1 MSYVCVFSS
10 SFPRGTSSSTIQN
23 QCTIFPPSKP
33 DHSLIYP
40 ISLNWDRI
48 LHAILDRVIFDSPTP
63 HPITQRGFSSFLP
76 ITCLILLFHCYHY
89 CLGSYIY
96 VIFCLGLLIFVTK
109 HPPRSL
115 PTTSHNTT
123 FILPSLYSEVRG
135 LPTLTE
141 SYPSPFTISPRTAF
155 PFLFLTVLEN
165 KPFAWASLV
174 YSLSSPNSKTPDC
187 ELRVYYV

>member
-1 MSYVCVFSS
+1 MSLVLPFLEVPQVLQSK
-10 SFPRGTSSSTIQN
+10 TK
-23 QCTIFPPSKP
+23 CTIFPPSKP

-109 HPPRSL
+109 HPPEAYQPPL
-115 PTTSHNTT
+115 TTPLSSCLASIQKLEGSPLLQNHIPVPSQSH
-123 FILPSLYSEVRG
+123 LG
-135 LPTLTE
+135 LLFH
-141 SYPSPFTISPRTAF
+141 SYFL
-155 PFLFLTVLEN
+155 LFLKINPLLE
-165 KPFAWASLV
+165 PAWCTACLH
-174 YSLSSPNSKTPDC
+174 PTPKH
-187 ELRVYYV
+187 LIVN